1 MAVPRESTFMP
12 TVKCS
17 SCSRQIEISMMGE
30 HICSGAAAA
39 EPVPPMPAASIFDR
53 FALPISLPFGMSG
66 SADKQTR
73 AAPPQVDTS
82 AANRPFM
89 GQQGQLTPVS
99 YSSGSRSV
107 SPKTPIER
115 PNPGRSNDY
124 FTPQI
129 ANDSPPPESRRG
141 PGGYGGLSDSGF
153 GEPLYPAQAPKKAPN
168 FLERMNTI
176 APGPLD
182 AGRRPSAAS
191 IRRPSNDAAND
202 RPGTSASNMSSSFDS
217 SKGVPRAPRKNGYGG
232 FGPPSRDQDE
242 ADLDRPNM
250 PNRSETF
257 PRAAESAEPP
267 ARTPSA
273 PGSRSDRFR
282 RPSNASPEQRPTL
295 TSERARRPSRGPDTS
310 RPPPPRTST
319 IPTPN
324 VPSIN
329 LAAEFGIGNPYHA
342 HSESSVSSSSGYSQG
357 ERRPSAVS
365 NASLFSQ
372 TERRPSTASSRSSPP
387 RSLASRSGRNA
398 SDTSNFDNLMAD
410 LQYSMSGPAPKSL
423 PLSPLQPPPI
433 EKSGRGRP
441 PARRPAPPSE
451 RGYDPRIDPRLSV
464 SPLSPSFDA
473 SALSPN
479 DAPMMPAVSPD
490 FAPPP
495 SWGRSPE
502 QSTDRSQSRAREPQG
517 LRSQSRPREPET
529 LRSQSRPR
537 EPERAPSRQRNE
549 PERAPSRQRNE
560 PERAPSRQRN
570 EPERAPSRQRNEPEE
585 RSRSRSDPRDPPA
598 RAPSQ
603 TRPRP
608 APAPSSRGDCKAC
621 TLPITGKSI
630 SSADGRLTGRY
641 HKACFVCFGCK
652 EPFSSSTFY
661 VLDDRPYCE
670 NDYHRLNG
678 SLCNHCGVGIEG
690 QYLEDETARKHHV
703 GCFRCGDCGTVLKDG
718 YFEVGGKA
726 YCEKDAWR
734 RVQQPW
740 MGQQGGPPPPGP
752 GRRGPPGPSGL
763 NPGLPGGP
771 RMGGGPGF
779 GPNRLAPP
787 RPKMEKRMT
796 RLGMM

>member
-1 MAVPRESTFMP
+1 M
-12 TVKCS
+12 
-17 SCSRQIEISMMGE
+17 
-30 HICSGAAAA
+30 SG
-39 EPVPPMPAASIFDR
+39 VPP
-53 FALPISLPFGMSG
+53 LTTV
-66 SADKQTR
+66 AD
-73 AAPPQVDTS
+73 
-82 AANRPFM
+82 RPFM

-115 PNPGRSNDY
+115 PNAGRSNDY

-129 ANDSPPPESRRG
+129 ANDSPPPESRRV
-141 PGGYGGLSDSGF
+141 PGGYGGLGDSGF
-153 GEPLYPAQAPKKAPN
+153 GEPLYPAPAPKKAPN

-202 RPGTSASNMSSSFDS
+202 RPGTSASNVSSSFDS
-217 SKGVPRAPRKNGYGG
+217 SKVVPRAPRKNGYGG

-257 PRAAESAEPP
+257 PRATESAEPP

-273 PGSRSDRFR
+273 PSSRPDRFR
-282 RPSNASPEQRPTL
+282 RPSNNSPEQRPTL

-319 IPTPN
+319 IPTPT

-342 HSESSVSSSSGYSQG
+342 HSVSSVSSASGYSQG

-365 NASLFSQ
+365 NSSLFSQ
-372 TERRPSTASSRSSPP
+372 GERRPSTASSRSSPP
-387 RSLASRSGRNA
+387 RSLTSRSGRNA

-410 LQYSMSGPAPKSL
+410 LQTSMTGPAKSL

-464 SPLSPSFDA
+464 SPLSPNFDA
-473 SALSPN
+473 TALNLSPN
-479 DAPMMPAVSPD
+479 DAPMMPTVSPD
-490 FAPPP
+490 FTPPP

-502 QSTDRSQSRAREPQG
+502 GSTDRSQSRAREPQG
-517 LRSQSRPREPET
+517 LRPQSRPREPET

-537 EPERAPSRQRNE
+537 EPERAASRPRE
-549 PERAPSRQRNE
+549 P
-560 PERAPSRQRN
+560 
-570 EPERAPSRQRNEPEE
+570 E
-585 RSRSRSDPRDPPA
+585 RSRSRSDPRDPPVA
-598 RAPSQ
+598 RVPSQ

-608 APAPSSRGDCKAC
+608 PPAPSSRGDCKAC

-652 EPFSSSTFY
+652 APFSSSTFY

-740 MGQQGGPPPPGP
+740 MMGPGGPG
-752 GRRGPPGPSGL
+752 GRRGPGPGPSSL
-763 NPGLPGGP
+763 NPGLGLPGGP
-771 RMGGGPGF
+771 RMGGAPPYGLPSPG
-779 GPNRLAPP
+779 GNRLAPP